1 MSRRCTLMAILGPG
15 SEYTGRYRIVNTY
28 EYLPLTYESLTQ
40 KG

>member
-1 MSRRCTLMAILGPG
+1 MAIVSPA

-28 EYLPLTYESLTQ
+28 EYLSLTYESLTL